1 MNYDFDYDNN
11 EQMEEKIFKEKVNEM
26 STKNKKIIKLVF
38 GILSV
43 VYLFVGVALLAV
55 GIITDLVPLMIPG
68 FVLFFCSVLM
78 ILLMIIITN
87 AQDRIKNMSYKE
99 YEDKYIKKSTI
110 YRNDLYSSGT
120 NSYYNAYQN
129 TQIEVLKK
137 RVENLE
143 EELNKIKNERRY

>member
-1 MNYDFDYDNN
+1 
-11 EQMEEKIFKEKVNEM
+11 
-26 STKNKKIIKLVF
+26 
-38 GILSV
+38 
-43 VYLFVGVALLAV
+43 
-55 GIITDLVPLMIPG
+55 
-68 FVLFFCSVLM
+68 
-78 ILLMIIITN
+78 MIIITN

-110 YRNDLYSSGT
+110 YRNDLYGNGT

-129 TQIEVLKK
+129 TQIEALKK